1 MKSSRL
7 VCRDWADVGAPLL
20 VKRSRLLANFL
31 YRVENS
37 KLRQG
42 IVTPLSDELLR
53 HLVISDKF
61 DPSVPKGKQAS
72 VITKVF
78 TDVANVSRST
88 RQVTL
93 SVTQPKLVL
102 AFFKGIRSLKSTNIQ
117 HVSITSVDI
126 AAKRAIVDNI
136 PSFLTRLK
144 LPFQAGLTSLQFKV
158 FGYIGGIKYALHA
171 FEPLFQTLIDSAP
184 NLARLDVSGAF
195 YPNLEACKNLKVL
208 KFVFEKC
215 AHDTCQVRLTGVTRM
230 LTQVK
235 DSVVELDL
243 AYRAAKA
250 ERIQRVKKSQFLE
263 TLFDISGL
271 ANFLTL
277 VLHFLENRG
286 KIISEEL
293 IVTMVNIDRLQNN
306 SYKKSYTEFQVFFL

>member
-1 MKSSRL
+1 M
-7 VCRDWADVGAPLL
+7 
-20 VKRSRLLANFL
+20 
-31 YRVENS
+31 
-37 KLRQG
+37 
-42 IVTPLSDELLR
+42 
-53 HLVISDKF
+53 
-61 DPSVPKGKQAS
+61 
-72 VITKVF
+72 
-78 TDVANVSRST
+78 
-88 RQVTL
+88 
-93 SVTQPKLVL
+93 
-102 AFFKGIRSLKSTNIQ
+102 
-117 HVSITSVDI
+117 
-126 AAKRAIVDNI
+126 
-136 PSFLTRLK
+136 
-144 LPFQAGLTSLQFKV
+144 
-158 FGYIGGIKYALHA
+158 HA